1 MPKIAAAQRDEFH
14 AGRRSQILDAALRC
28 WIDRGFTETPVEAI
42 AREAGLGKGTLYLYF
57 QSKDAMLRGVFEQYS
72 LLPDAAE
79 LTEALRDTSPLSAI
93 PKIVDVLWLR
103 LRERAPLVGV
113 LMRELAG
120 RPDDARRFVET
131 VMVPVTALFAGWLDR
146 FVSDGVLR
154 PLDTT
159 VAARAL
165 IGMLLVFVL
174 SQEVFG
180 GALVQPIAD
189 GAITET
195 VSSLFLRGV
204 LAPSPPAP

>member
-1 MPKIAAAQRDEFH
+1 MSRITADRRDAFH
-14 AGRRSQILDAALRC
+14 ASRRSQILDAALRC
-28 WIDRGFTETPVEAI
+28 WVDRGFTRTPVEAI

-57 QSKDAMLRGVFEQYS
+57 QSKDEMLRGVFEQYS
-72 LLPDAAE
+72 LLPDVAE
-79 LTEALRDTSPLSAI
+79 LTNVLRDASPASAI
-93 PKIVDVLWLR
+93 PQIVDVLWMR

-113 LMRELAG
+113 LLRELAG
-120 RPDDARRFVET
+120 RPADARRFVEA
-131 VMVPVTALFAGWLDR
+131 VMVPATALFAGWLDR

-180 GALVQPIAD
+180 GAQIQPISDA
-189 GAITET
+189 AITET
-195 VSSLFLRGV
+195 VSSLFLRGA
-204 LAPSPPAP
+204 LAPALPPS